1 MSDVVLVLST
11 VPDDESAE
19 KLVRTLVDER
29 LAACINMSSPMSSI
43 YRWQGQIE
51 RDVERQLTIKTTRE
65 NLPALHARLLELH
78 SYELPEFIVID
89 VSAGSSDYLAWV
101 ARETA
106 TTRP

>member
-29 LAACINMSSPMSSI
+29 LAACINMSSPMSST

-65 NLPALHARLLELH
+65 SLPALHARLLELH
-78 SYELPEFIVID
+78 SYELPEFVVID
-89 VSAGSSDYLAWV
+89 VHAGSGDYLAWI
-101 ARETA
+101 ARESGA
-106 TTRP
+106 PHP